1 MYDIIKEKQ
10 EVFSMDKQYFDQL
23 IKSKKQDKKQ
33 VALYLDEAKIEKIDL
48 LIKLFSSL
56 SDSKSFSRNMLIE
69 EAIDKFI
76 GESEEFLMSEHGINV
91 EELLEENQAE
101 KYDTVIFSSSGRGF
115 EETFLGE
122 EETACWY
129 PCRVSENRE
138 KNLKYIA
145 IYRGRPISAITHYAK
160 IEKFIYDEEKGY
172 KVCHFASQ
180 PIELPNKIKLGSKD
194 SCFFIGA
201 KYTSLESLLNATT
214 ADDVVFG

>member
-1 MYDIIKEKQ
+1 
-10 EVFSMDKQYFDQL
+10 MDKQYFDQL

-160 IEKFIYDEEKGY
+160 IEKFEYNKEKGY
-172 KVCHFASQ
+172 KVCKFDGEA
-180 PIELPNKIKLGSKD
+180 IELPNKIKLGSKD

-214 ADDVVFG
+214 ADDVVFGQR